1 MHSQSPKK
9 TSPSSGSHESAAE
22 IPDNKTMLIAI
33 YNMKGG
39 VGKTTSCLEIAY
51 HLVRDG
57 FRVLL
62 VDADMQANLTT
73 NTIMAANIVD
83 KGLAKAGAE
92 DEDDDLVVDEAT
104 DRLWAQINR
113 EESTGK
119 KLTFFSIVN
128 EFTGSRL
135 QVRKAGESSLLNK
148 IKPQTAVVGPGKQ
161 IDYIAG
167 DMRTGD
173 LEQKIL
179 DGFRDPT
186 RYPVPGMVTNI
197 FREYGEQNHYDFVIF
212 DLGCTFTATVKAVLL
227 GSDYVI
233 SPFKCERACM
243 TAAEITIKKLRD
255 AHRKWNPVKGAASQK
270 NEDCALTVKEACEAE
285 DAPEDEVSAVL
296 RCYPRFLGAF
306 PVGVKVMSGQ
316 PTKAYRRRIDEIF
329 ARYNEDLSGFHH
341 VDLKKPDLKELQG
354 LFIKLSE
361 SAGREAEGGG
371 AIIST
376 TTVPCVSLCYDRLSR
391 TMEEKNRYKV
401 SGFMGIAYT
410 ISQQYKA
417 VIRALVKNMTP
428 EDQAYIESKSSRL
441 FHDAPEEEMVVVS
454 EGLSIPADKKR
465 RREHDDFIPLDKKMH
480 PALASIFSPRTLRS
494 GRMPAIPGYTV
505 EDVKGDGNCFYHA
518 AAMQLERSYHPH
530 MAAIPEGTAPHD
542 SLRLLVQE
550 NDFRDG
556 EWVDHAEILGLAEK
570 LGIAIGVMDTRDP
583 SHELVY
589 HFINPSTGMGDSTNE
604 PISLPKDMMTI
615 TLLYTGNHY
624 MVLTKD
630 PVPAEAPEAD
640 IFAFEPDA

>member
-1 MHSQSPKK
+1 MHSQSSKK
-9 TSPSSGSHESAAE
+9 TSPSSAGAHSSAAE
-22 IPDNKTMLIAI
+22 ITNYKTILMAI

-57 FRVLL
+57 FKVLL

-83 KGLAKAGAE
+83 KGLAKDVSEA
-92 DEDDDLVVDEAT
+92 EDDDLVVDEAT
-104 DRLWAQINR
+104 DRLWAQINK

-119 KLTFFSIVN
+119 KLTFFSIVS

-135 QVRKAGESSLLNK
+135 QVRKTGESSLLNK
-148 IKPQTAVVGPGKQ
+148 IKPQTAPVGSGGQ

-186 RYPVPGMVTNI
+186 RYPVPGMVTNV
-197 FREYGEQNHYDFVIF
+197 FREYGEQNQYDFVIF

-227 GSDYVI
+227 GCDYFI
-233 SPFKCERACM
+233 SPFKSERACM

-285 DAPEDEVSAVL
+285 EAPEDEISAVL
-296 RCYPRFLGAF
+296 KCYPRFLGAF

-376 TTVPCVSLCYDRLSR
+376 TAVPCVSLCYDQLSR
-391 TMEEKNRYKV
+391 SVGERNRYKL
-401 SGFMGIAYT
+401 SGFMSIAHT

-417 VIRALVKNMTP
+417 VIKALVKNMTP
-428 EDQAYIESKSSRL
+428 EDQAYIESKSTRL
-441 FHDAPEEEMVVVS
+441 FHDEPEEEPVVVP
-454 EGLSIPADKKR
+454 EGLSTPADNKR
-465 RREHDDFIPLDKKMH
+465 KRQERDDFIPEHLKMH
-480 PALASIFSPRTLRS
+480 RALASVFSPRTLRS
-494 GRMPAIPGYTV
+494 GKMPAIPGYKV

-518 AAMQLERSYHPH
+518 AAIQLERGHHPH
-530 MAAIPEGTAPHD
+530 MAEIPEGTAPHD
-542 SLRLLVQE
+542 SLRLLAQE
-550 NDFRDG
+550 ADFNDG
-556 EWVDHAEILGLAEK
+556 EWADHAEILALAER
-570 LGIAIGVMDTRDP
+570 LDIAIGVMDTRDP

-589 HFINPSTGMGDSTNE
+589 HFINPETNGGDSTNDPSE
-604 PISLPKDMMTI
+604 LPDGMASI
-615 TLLYTGNHY
+615 TLLFTGNHY

-630 PVPAEAPEAD
+630 PEPVDE
-640 IFAFEPDA
+640 FAFEPDA